1 MLCCFCFLTFQCTA
15 RDTLQKLAYF
25 LDLTNLLE
33 WVLYVTSAVFIG
45 PFFAGQA
52 EQWQWQ
58 CGAVAVFLAWF
69 NLLLFLQRY
78 DTNVKSVLSAGC
90 M

>member
-1 MLCCFCFLTFQCTA
+1 MCFP
-15 RDTLQKLAYF
+15 LQRLSYF
-25 LDLTNLLE
+25 ADLTNLLE

-52 EQWQWQ
+52 ELWQWQ

-78 DTNVKSVLSAGC
+78 IHKSVPSLLGLTGQQRLH
-90 M
+90 